1 MNNRDRIEEWKE
13 FQNNLLDFLGNDE
26 QSNENIQKLLILLST
41 LDFYTN

>member
-26 QSNENIQKLLILLST
+26 QSNESIQKLLILLSI